1 MDLQGFDTAVLLL
14 LKVGGFLKQTLFLR
28 KRNVYLPS
36 ICMYRGP
43 EDGQCG
49 NDEAPFLGGK
59 ERLRVK
65 D

>member
-1 MDLQGFDTAVLLL
+1 VDSRGFDTTVFTE
-14 LKVGGFLKQTLFLR
+14 GRGFSQTDTIFLR
-28 KRNVYLPS
+28 KRSLYLPS

-43 EDGQCG
+43 EDGQRR

-59 ERLRVK
+59 KRWKVK